1 MVTSSC
7 RKFIGRKIEINN
19 HLYSIINY
27 ALIFFQF
34 SFDQLFQDGFFILN
48 ITKSE
53 ILFHDQRLDHALKN
67 INKVLNISPRNY
79 PASIIKSKILSAKK
93 ETIQAEEILR
103 DLLITKN
110 NDPSLW
116 LQLSEVQRAGKNI
129 IGYHLS
135 RGEYLMLLGDFEN
148 ALNQF
153 RFALGLSNNSFQIS
167 ETIMTK
173 INLAQKK
180 LGTRRGF

>member
-1 MVTSSC
+1 MIRCSKYFNFCGAPEKV
-7 RKFIGRKIEINN
+7 
-19 HLYSIINY
+19 
-27 ALIFFQF
+27 IFH
-34 SFDQLFQDGFFILN
+34 GGGA
-48 ITKSE
+48 E
-53 ILFHDQRLDHALKN
+53 
-67 INKVLNISPRNY
+67 NKYLMHRI
-79 PASIIKSKILSAKK
+79 K
-93 ETIQAEEILR
+93 ETIKAEEILR

-153 RFALGLSNNSFQIS
+153 KFALGLSNNSFQIS

-173 INLAQKK
+173 INLAQDK
-180 LGTRRGF
+180 LGARRGF

>member
-1 MVTSSC
+1 MQ
-7 RKFIGRKIEINN
+7 RKKPFK
-19 HLYSIINY
+19 
-27 ALIFFQF
+27 
-34 SFDQLFQDGFFILN
+34 
-48 ITKSE
+48 
-53 ILFHDQRLDHALKN
+53 
-67 INKVLNISPRNY
+67 
-79 PASIIKSKILSAKK
+79 
-93 ETIQAEEILR
+93 AEEILR

-153 RFALGLSNNSFQIS
+153 KFALGLSNNSFQIS

-173 INLAQKK
+173 INLAQDK
-180 LGTRRGF
+180 LGARRGF